1 MSERRYGVYKI
12 KLPAQAVCCWIVAFL
27 LSLMLTNHSYGEE
40 LLPTF
45 GQGTIQVILYTDYFC
60 PPCRAMEPD
69 VEPLLRDL
77 MRTGKINL
85 TFVDTPTN
93 QITSLYARYF
103 IYALNANQ
111 EFEEVLKARNT
122 LFEAAEKKMQDKA
135 KLEEF
140 LKEKGINWKPVNV
153 TPAFNFW
160 NKYLKDDSIRSTPS
174 CVVKRGEKK
183 EIVVGS
189 LEILKALE
197 NLKKEIAT
205 GTKEVRAAED
215 PQISAIKD
223 IEPEW
228 YFPEW
233 LGTTPFS
240 PSFEVRDT
248 VNKYGRYAGL
258 TKIIT
263 IKDLIKYHGHFCG
276 GLVES
281 AGALRVAIDL
291 LFTDGIVDRTDL
303 RIVSNNS
310 ACGGDVAAYLTGARP
325 RFASHQIDN
334 TLTESE
340 FFVQK
345 VSTGKTIHVKLNPAV
360 YPVEVKTQMKKIES
374 GKYQPQDVDLFQELQ
389 WAYARRLINKPL
401 KDSFLIEEVQE
412 FKWPDPV
419 CRDLGSRKDNDYK
432 NVPLK

>member
-1 MSERRYGVYKI
+1 MIERRYGVYMKR
-12 KLPAQAVCCWIVAFL
+12 KLTTQTVGCWIFAFS
-27 LSLMLTNHSYGEE
+27 LSLMAADHSYGEE

-45 GQGTIQVILYTDYFC
+45 GQGAIQIILYTDYFC
-60 PPCRAMEPD
+60 PPCRSLEPD
-69 VEPLLRDL
+69 AEPLLRDL
-77 MRTGKINL
+77 MKTGKINL

-93 QITSLYARYF
+93 QLTSLYARYF

-111 EFEEVLKARNT
+111 EFEAVLKARNT
-122 LFEAAEKKMQDKA
+122 LFEAAEKKIQDKA
-135 KLEEF
+135 KLEDF
-140 LKEKGINWKPVNV
+140 LKEKGIPWNPVDV

-160 NKYLKDDSIRSTPS
+160 NKFLKDDNVRSTPS

-183 EIVVGS
+183 EITVGS
-189 LEILKALE
+189 LDILKVLE
-197 NLKKEIAT
+197 NLKKETAT
-205 GTKEVRAAED
+205 GGKEVRAED
-215 PQISAIKD
+215 PQIPAIKD
-223 IEPEW
+223 IKPEW
-228 YFPEW
+228 FFPEW
-233 LGTTPFS
+233 LGQGPHA
-240 PSFEVRDT
+240 PAFEVRDT

-258 TKIIT
+258 TKTIT

-281 AGALRVAIDL
+281 AGALRVAFDL
-291 LFTDGIVDRTDL
+291 LFPDGVIDRTDL

-310 ACGGDVAAYLTGARP
+310 ACGGDVAAYLAGARL
-325 RFASHQIDN
+325 RFASHHNDN
-334 TLTESE
+334 SLTESE

-374 GKYQPQDVDLFQELQ
+374 GKYQPQDTDLFQELQ

-401 KDSFLIEEVQE
+401 KDSFIIEEVQE
-412 FKWPDPV
+412 IKWPDPV